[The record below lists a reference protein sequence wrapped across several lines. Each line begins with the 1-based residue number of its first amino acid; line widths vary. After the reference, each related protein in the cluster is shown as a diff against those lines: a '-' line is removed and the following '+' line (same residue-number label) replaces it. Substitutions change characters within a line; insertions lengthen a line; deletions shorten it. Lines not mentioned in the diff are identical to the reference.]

1 VFNLLKGINM
11 LRRKAQLYCFLRS
24 ITKRLEKH
32 IVAELRAKGFH
43 FSDEKASDVI
53 WSITIGDVTE

>member
-1 VFNLLKGINM
+1 M

-24 ITKRLEKH
+24 VTQRLENH

-43 FSDEKASDVI
+43 FSDGKASDVI